1 MKKDRIELEEKLKTA
16 INNVKHNRKITEKI
30 SEIFR
35 EYKLPAGTFQSLVR
49 SKNIYNLD
57 VARLYVLTLSLS
69 EVTNDDE
76 LIPSIYFT
84 DKEIAG
90 AKGYIEKTTSSENM
104 ELPISLPDVIKMSD
118 EEYVTRVE
126 VKLLVKMFHS
136 QLIFYDYETQ
146 RSPKFKRRGDS
157 FIEVPE
163 INKDSVTDISKH
175 MLNGTYLPDTITIN
189 IYSEQIEEISYN
201 SKTQTLTIN
210 EEAPISILD
219 GFHRLQGAIK
229 AHSLNPDLTQQM
241 FLSIRCYDKDTAKR
255 FFGQINTVNI
265 VKPERLKELKS
276 EKYSDQIVKNLQR
289 KSELTGRIASASA
302 ISEIAGQLTTF
313 DILSDAIDR
322 IFNPRTS
329 IEEREVSDYLID
341 FFAYLVS
348 YYLDE
353 FKLNPNE
360 YRNTKINHPLMF
372 IGYVQI
378 AKMFKDENRDLKD
391 IKEYVNR
398 IDFNDS
404 ILAGLLENRRGL
416 NSKKTRNAII
426 EYFESRGETN
436 V

>member
-1 MKKDRIELEEKLKTA
+1 
-16 INNVKHNRKITEKI
+16 
-30 SEIFR
+30 
-35 EYKLPAGTFQSLVR
+35 
-49 SKNIYNLD
+49 
-57 VARLYVLTLSLS
+57 
-69 EVTNDDE
+69 
-76 LIPSIYFT
+76 
-84 DKEIAG
+84 
-90 AKGYIEKTTSSENM
+90 
-104 ELPISLPDVIKMSD
+104 
-118 EEYVTRVE
+118 
-126 VKLLVKMFHS
+126 
-136 QLIFYDYETQ
+136 
-146 RSPKFKRRGDS
+146 
-157 FIEVPE
+157 
-163 INKDSVTDISKH
+163 
-175 MLNGTYLPDTITIN
+175 MLNGTYLPDTITLN
-189 IYSEQIEEISYN
+189 IYSEQIEAISYN
-201 SKTQTLTIN
+201 SKTQILTIN

-391 IKEYVNR
+391 IKEYVDG
-398 IDFNDS
+398 IDFKDS
-404 ILAGLLENRRGL
+404 ILAELLENRRGL

-426 EYFESRGETN
+426 EYFESRGGTN

>member
-1 MKKDRIELEEKLKTA
+1 MKKDRIELEDKLKIA
-16 INNVKHNRKITEKI
+16 IDNVKHNRKTTEKI
-30 SEIFR
+30 SSIFR
-35 EYKLPAGTFQSLVR
+35 EYNLPAGTFQSLVR
-49 SKNIYNLD
+49 SKDIYNLD
-57 VARLYVLTLSLS
+57 VARLFVLTFALYD
-69 EVTNDDE
+69 VTNDDE
-76 LIPSIYFT
+76 LNPNNYFT
-84 DKEIAG
+84 DREIDG
-90 AKGYIEKTTSSENM
+90 AKGYIKNTTPTDII
-104 ELPISLPDVIKMSD
+104 ELPIQLPDVIKMSD

-163 INKDSVTDISKH
+163 INKESVADISKH
-175 MLNGTYLPDTITIN
+175 MLNGTYLPDTITLN
-189 IYSEQIEEISYN
+189 IYSEQIEAISYN
-201 SKTQTLTIN
+201 PKTQTLTIN
-210 EEAPISILD
+210 EDAPISILD

-229 AHSLNPDLTQQM
+229 AHSLNPDITQQM

-289 KSELTGRIASASA
+289 KSELTGRIASAPT

-329 IEEREVSDYLID
+329 IEEREISDYLID

-360 YRNTKINHPLMF
+360 HRHTKINHPLMF

-378 AKMFKDENRDLKD
+378 AKMFKDENRNLKE
-391 IKEYVNR
+391 IKEYVDQ
-398 IDFNDS
+398 IDFSDNNLS
-404 ILAGLLENRRGL
+404 ELLENRRGL

-426 EYFESRGETN
+426 EYFEARGESN

>member
-1 MKKDRIELEEKLKTA
+1 MKKDRFELEEKLKMA
-16 INNVKHNRKITEKI
+16 IDSVKHNRKTVEKI
-30 SEIFR
+30 SDVFR
-35 EYKLPAGTFQSLVR
+35 QYKLPAGTFQTLIR
-49 SKNIYNLD
+49 SKDIYNLD
-57 VARLYVLTLSLS
+57 VARLYVLTLALS
-69 EVTNDDE
+69 EVTNDEE
-76 LIPSIYFT
+76 LIPSRYFT
-84 DKEIAG
+84 DKEIDG
-90 AKGYIEKTTSSENM
+90 AKGYIENTIPADII
-104 ELPISLPDVIKMSD
+104 ELPLTIPDVIKMSD
-118 EEYVTRVE
+118 EEYVTSVE
-126 VKLLVKMFHS
+126 VRLLVKMFHS

-163 INKDSVTDISKH
+163 INKDSVNDISKH
-175 MLNGTYLPDTITIN
+175 MLNATYLPDTITLN
-189 IYSEQIEEISYN
+189 IYSELIDAISYN
-201 SKTQTLTIN
+201 PKTQTLTIN

-229 AHSLNPDLTQQM
+229 AVSLNPNLTQQM

-289 KSELTGRIASASA
+289 KSELTGKIASAPT

-329 IEEREVSDYLID
+329 IEEREISDYLID

-348 YYLDE
+348 FYLEE
-353 FKLNPNE
+353 FKLSPNE
-360 YRNTKINHPLMF
+360 HRETRINHPLMF
-372 IGYVQI
+372 IGYIQI
-378 AKMFKDENRDLKD
+378 AKIFKDENIDLKKLKNY
-391 IKEYVNR
+391 IQQ
-398 IDFNDS
+398 IDFNDNDL
-404 ILAGLLENRRGL
+404 IELLENRRGL
-416 NSKKTRNAII
+416 SSKKTRNSII
-426 EYFESRGETN
+426 EYFESRGEIN